1 MGAPVKFL
9 ENNGECLILNTYIFH
24 EYILSGI
31 TEILLKVVLN
41 TINPFKR
48 CKMIFGQ
55 LKTVWVSISSYISII
70 YIYIYVW
77 VFLIVHRERR
87 GDDIRVLSLYF
98 PLRKRLASI

>member
-31 TEILLKVVLN
+31 IEILLKVVLN

-70 YIYIYVW
+70 YIYIYVCG
-77 VFLIVHRERR
+77 FFSSFIEK
-87 GDDIRVLSLYF
+87 GEAMIFEFYLYI
-98 PLRKRLASI
+98 SH

>member
-70 YIYIYVW
+70 YIYIYICVG
-77 VFLIVHRERR
+77 FSHRSRCNVDR
-87 GDDIRVLSLYF
+87 TYLFTS
-98 PLRKRLASI
+98 KMK